1 LCFYEFRKGIVLS
14 LVKLLENKK
23 DWKNLIEISKF
34 SDVIKMLG
42 ERNLKYVKNAILK
55 AIEMQYKQDE

>member
-1 LCFYEFRKGIVLS
+1 VFYEFRKGIVLS

>member
-1 LCFYEFRKGIVLS
+1 MFYEFRKGIVLS